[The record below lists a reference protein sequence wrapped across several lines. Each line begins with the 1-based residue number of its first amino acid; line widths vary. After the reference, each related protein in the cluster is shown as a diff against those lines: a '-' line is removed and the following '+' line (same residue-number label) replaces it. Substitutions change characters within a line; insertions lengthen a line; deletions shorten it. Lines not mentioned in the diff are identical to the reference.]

1 MFSHTSVLLKE
12 SVEGL
17 NICANGVYVDAT
29 FGRGGHFLEILN
41 KLGPSGKIIAV
52 DRDPEAISF
61 AKSFKDPRIHVCHS
75 NFSQIPKILQ
85 DLGFF
90 KINGILFDLGVSSP
104 QIESHQRGF
113 SFMKNGP
120 LDMRMNPQEGVSLHE
135 WLLIATYEEIK
146 SVLKNFGEERLAG
159 PIASAICEKRG
170 TEMCEDKGLKNTRE
184 LADLIKKIYVKKNYR
199 KKSSIHPATKS
210 FQAFRIFLNNEINE
224 LNLIL
229 KAVPTFLKVGGR
241 ISIIN
246 FHSLEDRIVK
256 LAIKSKNKFATRKVG
271 ITSSQLALLRSI
283 NKEENK
289 NIFIKEIKKVKPSK
303 EELEK
308 NKRSRSAILRIAEVV
323 KNDKNYNSETE
334 PS

>member
-12 SVEGL
+12 SIEGL
-17 NICANGVYVDAT
+17 NICADGVYVDAT
-29 FGRGGHFLEILN
+29 FGRGGHSIEILN

-61 AKSFKDPRIHVCHS
+61 AKSFKDPRIQIFHS
-75 NFSQIPKILQ
+75 NFSQLPKILQ
-85 DLGFF
+85 DLGFS

-104 QIESHQRGF
+104 QIESPQRGF

-120 LDMRMNPQEGVSLHE
+120 LDMRMNPQEGTSLYE
-135 WLLIATYEEIK
+135 WLLIASYEEIK
-146 SVLKNFGEERLAG
+146 SVLINFGEERLAG

-170 TEMCEDKGLKNTRE
+170 SEIGGQIGLKNTHD
-184 LADLIKKIYVKKNYR
+184 LAELIKKIYVKKNYR
-199 KKSSIHPATKS
+199 KKTSIHPATKS
-210 FQAFRIFLNNEINE
+210 FQAFRIFLNNEMNE

-229 KAVPTFLKVGGR
+229 EKTPTFLKVGGR
-241 ISIIN
+241 IVIIS

-256 LAIKSKNKFATRKVG
+256 LAIRSKNKFITRKEG
-271 ITSSQLALLRSI
+271 ITSSQSAFLRSI

-289 NIFIKEIKKVKPSK
+289 NIFIKQIKKVKPSK
-303 EELEK
+303 EEIEK

-323 KNDKNYNSETE
+323 KNDQNFNSEIK
-334 PS
+334 SF